1 MRQVPARGHN
11 RETPAKRLTEARMVG
26 RSAPAGRSKLEP
38 LVLLVATLVAY
49 YPAWHGGVLW
59 DDNAHLTR
67 PELQS
72 AAGLWRIWFDIGA
85 TQQYYP
91 VTHSA
96 FWIMH
101 RLWGD
106 ATLGYHLV
114 NIVLHASSAW
124 MLAVILRR
132 LAIPGALL
140 AAVLFALHPVQ
151 VESVA
156 WMTELKN
163 TLSGVCY
170 LGAAFFYLRFDE
182 GRHARDYAA
191 ALGLFVTGLLAKTVA
206 AMLTPALLVVF
217 WWKRGTI
224 DWRRD
229 VRPLIPFFGVGFSAG
244 VLTAWFETA
253 LNGARGIE
261 FQSGVLDRLLIASRA
276 ICFYVFTLIWPF
288 RLSFIYPRWDIDAT
302 AWRQYAYLIGVLGV
316 FATGWLLRG
325 RSRAP
330 LAAMLIFC
338 VTLVP
343 ALGFFDVYPF
353 RYSFVADHFQYLAS
367 IAAFAVFSAWLLQR
381 FDRNASLSRRVEVV
395 LCVALG
401 APLGLLT
408 WNQSRQYT
416 DEVTLYR
423 ATLER
428 NPGCWLCHNNL
439 ATPKL
444 HGSTADL
451 EDAIAHLRESLRI
464 NPLDAEA
471 HNNLGGAYQR
481 LGRFGDALE
490 EHQRALQLNPR
501 LVEARYN
508 LGVCYQALSRLDEAR
523 TQYVE
528 AIRAQPDYAMA
539 HYNLGTTLTAMGR
552 LNDAGVSFRDAIR
565 LAPNFA
571 PAHDGLGFVLLKT
584 GQIPDAV
591 TEFKTATQIQPDY
604 VPAHYKLGVTLAGAG
619 LVEEALEEF
628 RQAVRY
634 APASAEMHQAL
645 GAGLAGAGKLDA
657 AEIELEEAVRLR
669 PDYQEART
677 SLEAVRRL
685 KK

>member
-1 MRQVPARGHN
+1 
-11 RETPAKRLTEARMVG
+11 MVG
-26 RSAPAGRSKLEP
+26 RSARPGPFDSRAGAVAQGRPSKLEP
-38 LVLLVATLVAY
+38 LILLAATLVAY
-49 YPAWHGGVLW
+49 FPAWHGGVLW

-67 PELQS
+67 PDLQS
-72 AAGLWRIWFDIGA
+72 TAGLWRIWFDIGA

-124 MLAVILRR
+124 ILALILRR
-132 LAIPGALL
+132 LVIPGALL

-170 LGAAFFYLRFDE
+170 LGAAFVYLRFDE
-182 GRHARDYAA
+182 RRQPRDYAA
-191 ALGLFVTGLLAKTVA
+191 ALALFVIGLLAKTVA
-206 AMLTPALLVVF
+206 AMLTPALLVVS

-224 DWRRD
+224 EWRRD
-229 VRPLIPFFGVGFSAG
+229 VRPLIPFVGVGLSAG
-244 VLTAWFETA
+244 LVTAWFETA

-261 FQSGVLDRLLIASRA
+261 FQAGVFDRLLIASRA

-288 RLSFIYPRWDIDAT
+288 RLSFIYPRWEIDAT
-302 AWRQYAYLIGVLGV
+302 AWRQYVYLIAVLGV
-316 FATGWLLRG
+316 FAIGWLGRH

-338 VTLVP
+338 ITLVP

-353 RYSFVADHFQYLAS
+353 RYSFVADHFQYLAT
-367 IAAFAVFSAWLLQR
+367 IAVFAAFSAWLLRR
-381 FDRNASLSRRVEVV
+381 FERNAVLYRRAEVV
-395 LCVALG
+395 LCVVFG
-401 APLGLLT
+401 TSLGLLT
-408 WNQSRQYT
+408 WNQSRQYI

-444 HGSTADL
+444 HGSTAEL
-451 EDAIAHLRESLRI
+451 EDAIAHLRESIRI

-471 HNNLGGAYQR
+471 HNNMGGAYQR
-481 LGRFGDALE
+481 LGRFADALE
-490 EHQRALQLNPR
+490 EHQRALQLNPQ

-508 LGVCYQALSRLDEAR
+508 MGVCYQALNRFEEAR
-523 TQYVE
+523 DQYRE
-528 AIRAQPDYAMA
+528 ATRAQPDYAMA
-539 HYNLGTTLTAMGR
+539 HYNLGTTLTSLGS
-552 LNDAGVSFRDAIR
+552 LNEAGAAFKEAIR
-565 LAPNFA
+565 LAPNYA

-584 GQIPDAV
+584 GQLPDAV
-591 TEFKTATQIQPDY
+591 TEFKTATDIQPDY
-604 VPAHYKLGVTLAGAG
+604 APAHYKLGVTLAGAG

-628 RQAVRY
+628 RLAARY
-634 APASAEMHQAL
+634 APSSAEMHQAL
-645 GAGLAGAGKLDA
+645 GAALAGAGKLDD
-657 AEIELEEAVRLR
+657 AEIELGEAVRLR
-669 PDYQEART
+669 PDYQEARA
-677 SLEAVRRL
+677 SLEAVKRL